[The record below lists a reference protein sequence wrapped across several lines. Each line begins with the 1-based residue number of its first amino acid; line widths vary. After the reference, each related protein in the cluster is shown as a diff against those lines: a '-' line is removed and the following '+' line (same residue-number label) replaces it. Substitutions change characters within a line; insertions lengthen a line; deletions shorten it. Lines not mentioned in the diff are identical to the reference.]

1 MNKKL
6 INMLK
11 AFKNSLG
18 EDAKDLADA
27 ISAAITE
34 AEASE
39 EVVTAAELSK
49 KLEEIISSME
59 KADAEAVEE
68 IQNKFDKFKIEMKND
83 FSHKGGNKYLDSP
96 QAVKDFV
103 NCIRNASSGG
113 EHTKLWKEV
122 LIKNDITGLVYPTEL
137 FAEIQTKWE
146 GNTGLVNAIRKISNK
161 AIKIPYTTQDKSDL
175 DVRAKGHKKG
185 EIKLPQKLV
194 LNDKQINLQFVYK
207 DLPIDRIDL
216 VSIEDDTA
224 LIRWVVEE
232 LAFMLA
238 YEIERAILIGDGR
251 TKGNNRDE
259 RIMTIEA
266 IGSKAKTDA
275 WTVVTPRQKTSL
287 IEDIKALLDTM
298 VDKGRGIW
306 LFMSKQNITALQEFK
321 AATGASVQYQSLDV
335 IKNALGVEE
344 IKAFDLGEGLEVVA
358 MIPDLYYR
366 TGGEPFGEKW
376 TIYEKNQEAFRSE
389 VAIGGAIGGLLST
402 GVLTAAAEEEAG
414 DEGGEGGD
422 EGGEGG
428 AA

>member
-18 EDAKDLADA
+18 EDARDLAAA

-34 AEASE
+34 AETSE
-39 EVVTAAELSK
+39 DVVTADELSK
-49 KLEEIISSME
+49 KLEEVILSMK

-83 FSHKGGNKYLDSP
+83 FSHKDGNKYLDSP

-185 EIKLPQKLV
+185 KVKLPQKLV

-216 VSIEDDTA
+216 VSIEDDAA

-251 TKGNNRDE
+251 VSGDD
-259 RIMTIEA
+259 RITTIEA
-266 IGSKAKTDA
+266 IGSKTITDA
-275 WTVVTPRQKTSL
+275 WTVVTPRTKDSL

-321 AATGASVQYQSLDV
+321 AGTGATVQYQSLDV

-358 MIPDLYYR
+358 MTPDLYFR
-366 TGGEPFGEKW
+366 SGGEPFGEKW

-389 VAIGGAIGGLLST
+389 VAIGAAIGGLLST
-402 GVLTAAAEEEAG
+402 GVLTEAT
-414 DEGGEGGD
+414 GGGGD
-422 EGGEGG
+422 
-428 AA
+428 

>member
-1 MNKKL
+1 MKKKMNKKL

-18 EDAKDLADA
+18 DDAKELADA
-27 ISAAITE
+27 ISAAIAE

-39 EVVTAAELSK
+39 EVVTADELSK
-49 KLEEIISSME
+49 KLEGVIASMKKEAE
-59 KADAEAVEE
+59 KAAEEAVEEAVEE
-68 IQNKFDKFKIEMKND
+68 IQNKFDKFKIEMKNA
-83 FSHKGGNKYLDSP
+83 FNHGGGSNYLDSP
-96 QAVKDFV
+96 QAVKDFM
-103 NCIRNASSGG
+103 NCIRKASSGG

-122 LIKNDITGLVYPTEL
+122 LIKNDITGLAYPTEL

-185 EIKLPQKLV
+185 KVKLPQNLV

-216 VSIEDDTA
+216 VSIEDDAA

-251 TKGNNRDE
+251 TSGDD
-259 RIMTIEA
+259 RITTIEA
-266 IGSKAKTDA
+266 IGSKTVTDA
-275 WTVVTPRQKTSL
+275 WTVVTPRTKDTL

-321 AATGASVQYQSLDV
+321 AATGATTQYQSLDV

-344 IKAFDLGEGLEVVA
+344 IKAFDLGEGIEVVA
-358 MIPDLYYR
+358 MVPDLYFR
-366 TGGEPFGEKW
+366 SGGEPFGEKW

-402 GVLTAAAEEEAG
+402 GVLTAAAG
-414 DEGGEGGD
+414 SGE
-422 EGGEGG
+422 
-428 AA
+428 

>member
-18 EDAKDLADA
+18 DDAKELADA
-27 ISAAITE
+27 ISAAIAE

-39 EVVTAAELSK
+39 EVVTADKLSK
-49 KLEEIISSME
+49 KLEEVIASMKKEAE
-59 KADAEAVEE
+59 KAAEEAVEE
-68 IQNKFDKFKIEMKND
+68 IQNKFDKFKIEMKNA
-83 FSHKGGNKYLDSP
+83 FNHRGGSNYLDSP
-96 QAVKDFV
+96 QAVKDFM
-103 NCIRNASSGG
+103 NCIRKASSGG

-122 LIKNDITGLVYPTEL
+122 LIKNDITGLAYPTEL

-185 EIKLPQKLV
+185 KVKLPQNLV

-216 VSIEDDTA
+216 VSIEDDAA

-251 TKGNNRDE
+251 TSGDD
-259 RIMTIEA
+259 RITTIEA
-266 IGSKAKTDA
+266 IGSKTVTDA
-275 WTVVTPRQKTSL
+275 WTVVTPRTKDTL

-321 AATGASVQYQSLDV
+321 AATGATTQYQSLDV

-344 IKAFDLGEGLEVVA
+344 IKAFDLGEGIEVVA
-358 MIPDLYYR
+358 MVPDLYFR
-366 TGGEPFGEKW
+366 SGGEPFGEKW

-402 GVLTAAAEEEAG
+402 GVLTAAAG
-414 DEGGEGGD
+414 NGE
-422 EGGEGG
+422 
-428 AA
+428 

>member
-1 MNKKL
+1 MKRKMNKKL

-18 EDAKDLADA
+18 DDAKELAAA
-27 ISAAITE
+27 ISEAIAE

-39 EVVTAAELSK
+39 AVVTADELSK
-49 KLEEIISSME
+49 KLEEVVASMK
-59 KADAEAVEE
+59 KADEEAVEE
-68 IQNKFDKFKIEMKND
+68 IQNKFDKFKIEMRNA
-83 FSHKGGNKYLDSP
+83 FNHRGGNNYLDSP

-103 NCIRNASSGG
+103 NCIRNASSGS

-122 LIKNDITGLVYPTEL
+122 LIKNDITGLAYPTEI

-185 EIKLPQKLV
+185 KVKLPQNLV
-194 LNDKQINLQFVYK
+194 LNDKQINLQFIYK

-216 VSIEDDTA
+216 VSIEDDAA

-251 TKGNNRDE
+251 TSGDS
-259 RIMTIEA
+259 RITTIEA
-266 IGSKAKTDA
+266 IGSKTVTDA
-275 WTVVTPRQKTSL
+275 WTVVTPRTKDTL

-321 AATGASVQYQSLDV
+321 AATGATTQYQSLDV

-344 IKAFDLGEGLEVVA
+344 IKAFDLGEGIEAIA
-358 MIPDLYYR
+358 MVPDLYYR
-366 TGGEPFGEKW
+366 SGGEPFGEKW

-402 GVLTAAAEEEAG
+402 GVLTAAAGNG
-414 DEGGEGGD
+414 D
-422 EGGEGG
+422 
-428 AA
+428 

>member
-1 MNKKL
+1 MKKKMNKKL

-18 EDAKDLADA
+18 DDAKELADA
-27 ISAAITE
+27 ISAAIAE

-39 EVVTAAELSK
+39 EVVTADELSK
-49 KLEEIISSME
+49 KLEEVIASMK
-59 KADAEAVEE
+59 KADEAVVEE
-68 IQNKFDKFKIEMKND
+68 IQNKFDKFKIEMKNA
-83 FSHKGGNKYLDSP
+83 FNHRGGSNYLDSP
-96 QAVKDFV
+96 QAVKDFM
-103 NCIRNASSGG
+103 NCIRKASSGG

-122 LIKNDITGLVYPTEL
+122 LIKNDITGLAYPTEL

-185 EIKLPQKLV
+185 KVKLPQNLV

-216 VSIEDDTA
+216 VSIEDDAA

-251 TKGNNRDE
+251 TSGDD
-259 RIMTIEA
+259 RITTIEA
-266 IGSKAKTDA
+266 IGSKTVTDA
-275 WTVVTPRQKTSL
+275 WTVVTPRTKDTL

-321 AATGASVQYQSLDV
+321 AATGATTQYQSLDV

-344 IKAFDLGEGLEVVA
+344 IKAFDLGEGIEVVA
-358 MIPDLYYR
+358 MVPDLYFR
-366 TGGEPFGEKW
+366 SGGEPFGEKW

-402 GVLTAAAEEEAG
+402 GVLTAAAG
-414 DEGGEGGD
+414 NGE
-422 EGGEGG
+422 
-428 AA
+428 

>member
-6 INMLK
+6 IKMLK

-18 EDAKDLADA
+18 EDAKDLAAAISDA
-27 ISAAITE
+27 IAE

-39 EVVTAAELSK
+39 EVVTADELSK
-49 KLEEIISSME
+49 KLEEVISGMK
-59 KADAEAVEE
+59 KADEETAEAIEE
-68 IQNKFDKFKIEMKND
+68 IENKFAKFKVEMKND

-103 NCIRNASSGG
+103 NCIRNAKSGG

-122 LIKNDITGLVYPTEL
+122 LIQNDITGLAYPTEL

-161 AIKIPYTTQDKSDL
+161 AIKIPYTTQDKTDL

-185 EIKLPQKLV
+185 KVKLPQKLV

-216 VSIEDDTA
+216 VSIEDDAA

-251 TKGNNRDE
+251 TNGDDK
-259 RIMTIEA
+259 ITTIEA
-266 IGSKAKTDA
+266 IGSKTVTDA
-275 WTVVTPRQKTSL
+275 WTVVTPRTKDTL
-287 IEDIKALLDTM
+287 IEDIKALLDTL

-321 AATGASVQYQSLDV
+321 AGTGASVQYQSLDV

-358 MIPDLYYR
+358 MVPELYFR
-366 TGGEPFGEKW
+366 SGGEPFGEKW

-389 VAIGGAIGGLLST
+389 VAFGSAIGGLLST
-402 GVLTAAAEEEAG
+402 GVLTEAA
-414 DEGGEGGD
+414 D
-422 EGGEGG
+422 G

>member
-49 KLEEIISSME
+49 KLEEVISSMK

-83 FSHKGGNKYLDSP
+83 LSHKGENKYLDSP

-122 LIKNDITGLVYPTEL
+122 LIQNDITGLAYPTEI

-175 DVRAKGHKKG
+175 NVRAKGHKKG
-185 EIKLPQKLV
+185 KVKLPQNLV

-216 VSIEDDTA
+216 VSIEDDAA

-251 TKGNNRDE
+251 ATANND
-259 RIMTIEA
+259 RITTIEA
-266 IGSKAKTDA
+266 IGSKSTTDA
-275 WTVVTPRQKTSL
+275 WTVVTPRTKDTL

-321 AATGASVQYQSLDV
+321 AATGATTQYQSLDV

-344 IKAFDLGEGLEVVA
+344 IKAFDLGEGIEVVA
-358 MIPDLYYR
+358 MVPDLYFR
-366 TGGEPFGEKW
+366 SGGEPFGEKW

-402 GVLTAAAEEEAG
+402 GVLTSAAGNG
-414 DEGGEGGD
+414 D
-422 EGGEGG
+422 
-428 AA
+428 

>member
-18 EDAKDLADA
+18 DDAKDLVAAISDA
-27 ISAAITE
+27 IAE

-39 EVVTAAELSK
+39 EVVTADELSK
-49 KLEEIISSME
+49 KLEEIIASMK
-59 KADAEAVEE
+59 KADEEAVEE
-68 IQNKFDKFKIEMKND
+68 VIEEIENKFAKFKIEMKND

-113 EHTKLWKEV
+113 EHTKLWKEF

-137 FAEIQTKWE
+137 FAEIQTNWE
-146 GNTGLVNAIRKISNK
+146 GNTGLINAIRKISNK

-194 LNDKQINLQFVYK
+194 LNNKQINLQYVYK

-216 VSIEDDTA
+216 VNIEDDTA

-251 TKGNNRDE
+251 SAGETRDE
-259 RIMTIEA
+259 RITTIEA
-266 IGSKAKTDA
+266 IGSKVETDA
-275 WTVVTPRQKTSL
+275 WTVVTPRTKTTL

-306 LFMSKQNITALQEFK
+306 LFMKKQNITALQEFT
-321 AATGASVQYQSLDV
+321 AASGATVQYQSLDV

-344 IKAFDLGEGLEVVA
+344 IKAFDLGVGLEVVA
-358 MIPDLYYR
+358 MIPDLYFR

-389 VAIGGAIGGLLST
+389 VAIGGAIGGILST
-402 GVLTAAAEEEAG
+402 GVLTVAADAG
-414 DEGGEGGD
+414 GGE
-422 EGGEGG
+422 
-428 AA
+428 A

>member
-18 EDAKDLADA
+18 DDAKELADA
-27 ISAAITE
+27 ISAAIAE

-39 EVVTAAELSK
+39 EVVTADKLSK
-49 KLEEIISSME
+49 KLEEVIASMKKEAE
-59 KADAEAVEE
+59 KAAEEAVEE
-68 IQNKFDKFKIEMKND
+68 IQNKFDRFKIEMKNA
-83 FSHKGGNKYLDSP
+83 FNHRGGSNYLDSP
-96 QAVKDFV
+96 QAVKDFM
-103 NCIRNASSGG
+103 NCIRKASSGG

-122 LIKNDITGLVYPTEL
+122 LIKNDITGLAYPTEL

-185 EIKLPQKLV
+185 KVKLPQNLV

-216 VSIEDDTA
+216 VSIEDDAA

-251 TKGNNRDE
+251 TSGDD
-259 RIMTIEA
+259 RITTIEA
-266 IGSKAKTDA
+266 IGSKTVTDA
-275 WTVVTPRQKTSL
+275 WTVVTPRTKDTL

-321 AATGASVQYQSLDV
+321 AATGATTQYQSLDV

-344 IKAFDLGEGLEVVA
+344 IKAFDLGEGIEVVA
-358 MIPDLYYR
+358 MVPDLYFR
-366 TGGEPFGEKW
+366 SGGEPFGEKW

-402 GVLTAAAEEEAG
+402 GVLTAAAG
-414 DEGGEGGD
+414 NGE
-422 EGGEGG
+422 
-428 AA
+428 

>member
-18 EDAKDLADA
+18 DDAKELADA
-27 ISAAITE
+27 ISAAIAE

-39 EVVTAAELSK
+39 EVVTAEELSK
-49 KLEEIISSME
+49 KLEEVIASMKKEAE
-59 KADAEAVEE
+59 KAAEEAVEEAVEE
-68 IQNKFDKFKIEMKND
+68 IQNKFDKFKIEMKNA
-83 FSHKGGNKYLDSP
+83 FNHRGGSSYLDSP
-96 QAVKDFV
+96 QAVKDFM
-103 NCIRNASSGG
+103 NCIRKASSGG

-122 LIKNDITGLVYPTEL
+122 LIKNDITGLAYPTEL

-185 EIKLPQKLV
+185 KVKLPQNLV

-216 VSIEDDTA
+216 VSIEDDAA

-251 TKGNNRDE
+251 TSGDD
-259 RIMTIEA
+259 RITTIEA
-266 IGSKAKTDA
+266 IGSKTVTDA
-275 WTVVTPRQKTSL
+275 WTVVTPRTKDTL

-321 AATGASVQYQSLDV
+321 AATGATTQYQSLDV

-344 IKAFDLGEGLEVVA
+344 IKAFDLGEGIEVVA
-358 MIPDLYYR
+358 MVPDLYFR
-366 TGGEPFGEKW
+366 SGGEPFGEKW

-402 GVLTAAAEEEAG
+402 GVLTSAAG
-414 DEGGEGGD
+414 NGE
-422 EGGEGG
+422 
-428 AA
+428 

>member
-1 MNKKL
+1 MKRKMNKKL

-18 EDAKDLADA
+18 DDAKELAAA
-27 ISAAITE
+27 ISEAIAE

-39 EVVTAAELSK
+39 AVVTADELSK
-49 KLEEIISSME
+49 KLEEVIASMK
-59 KADAEAVEE
+59 KADEEAVEE

-83 FSHKGGNKYLDSP
+83 FNRRGGSNYLDSP
-96 QAVKDFV
+96 QAVKDFM
-103 NCIRNASSGG
+103 NCIRRASSGS

-122 LIKNDITGLVYPTEL
+122 LIKNDITGLAYPTEI

-185 EIKLPQKLV
+185 KVKLPQNLV

-216 VSIEDDTA
+216 VSIEDDAA

-251 TKGNNRDE
+251 TSGDD
-259 RIMTIEA
+259 RITTIEA
-266 IGSKAKTDA
+266 IGSKTVTDA
-275 WTVVTPRQKTSL
+275 WTVVTPRTKDTL

-321 AATGASVQYQSLDV
+321 AATGATTQYQSLDV

-344 IKAFDLGEGLEVVA
+344 IKAFDLGEGIEAIA
-358 MIPDLYYR
+358 MVPDLYFR
-366 TGGEPFGEKW
+366 SGGEPFGEKW

-402 GVLTAAAEEEAG
+402 GVLTAAAGNG
-414 DEGGEGGD
+414 D
-422 EGGEGG
+422 
-428 AA
+428 

>member
-18 EDAKDLADA
+18 DDAKELAAA
-27 ISAAITE
+27 ISEAIAE

-39 EVVTAAELSK
+39 EVVTADELSK
-49 KLEEIISSME
+49 KLEEVIASMK
-59 KADAEAVEE
+59 KADEEAVEE

-83 FSHKGGNKYLDSP
+83 FNHRGGSNYLDSP

-103 NCIRNASSGG
+103 NCIRNASSGS

-122 LIKNDITGLVYPTEL
+122 LIKNDITGLAYPTEI

-185 EIKLPQKLV
+185 KVKLPQNLV
-194 LNDKQINLQFVYK
+194 LNDKQINLQFIYK

-216 VSIEDDTA
+216 VSIEDDAA

-251 TKGNNRDE
+251 TSGDD
-259 RIMTIEA
+259 RITTIEA
-266 IGSKAKTDA
+266 IGSKTVTDA
-275 WTVVTPRQKTSL
+275 WTVVTPRTKDTL

-321 AATGASVQYQSLDV
+321 AATGATTQYQSLDV

-344 IKAFDLGEGLEVVA
+344 IKAFDLGEGIEAIA
-358 MIPDLYYR
+358 MVPDLYFR
-366 TGGEPFGEKW
+366 AGGEPFGEKW

-402 GVLTAAAEEEAG
+402 GVLTAAAGNGNGNGNG
-414 DEGGEGGD
+414 D
-422 EGGEGG
+422 
-428 AA
+428 